1 VVVGLIILISYA
13 LLIVLCRILL
23 HKIANN
29 SELVTNLSKANLT
42 AGYTFAPLAFLVLLF
57 YYLKYVILKD
67 ISKKTHLIARI
78 YKWLYFIEQ
87 K

>member
-1 VVVGLIILISYA
+1 M
-13 LLIVLCRILL
+13 LCRILL

-29 SELVTNLSKANLT
+29 SDLVANPSKADLT
-42 AGYTFAPLAFLVLLF
+42 AGYIFAPLAFLILLF

-78 YKWLYFIEQ
+78 YKWLYFIDE